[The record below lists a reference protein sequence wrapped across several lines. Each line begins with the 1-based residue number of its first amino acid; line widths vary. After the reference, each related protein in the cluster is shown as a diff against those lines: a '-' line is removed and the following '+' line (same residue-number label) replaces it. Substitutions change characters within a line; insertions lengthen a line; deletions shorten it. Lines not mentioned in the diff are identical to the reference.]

1 MNPDSNFNT
10 CDIPEEGL
18 EEGEVDVASRQA
30 PYKKTVKRQQESAKK
45 ARRQEQEMVLIR
57 RQRELE
63 EKEAELSQREMS
75 LMEREL
81 SLTPGNLT
89 PATNITQGS
98 TPRGP
103 VGRPAVDLMLP
114 LEEQQQV
121 EVDSP
126 AKIPVRYVK

>member
-1 MNPDSNFNT
+1 MNPDSNYNT
-10 CDIPEEGL
+10 CEIPEEGM

-30 PYKKTVKRQQESAKK
+30 PYKKTVKRQQESVKR
-45 ARRQEQEMVLIR
+45 ARRQEQELVLVR
-57 RQRELE
+57 RQRELD

-75 LMEREL
+75 LLEREH
-81 SLTPGNLT
+81 SMT
-89 PATNITQGS
+89 PAASVSGGQTPAGP

-103 VGRPAVDLMLP
+103 TGRPAVDLMLP

-126 AKIPVRYVK
+126 AKAPAR